1 MRGDAPGGGR
11 PGAPVLLTV
20 TDLSFAYG
28 ESSEP
33 VLTGVALTLR
43 AGEALGVLGRN
54 GAGKSTLINAV
65 LDIVPGRRGGRI
77 VLGEAGEGDDLGG
90 STGSTEGTRGTRGAG
105 GAGGTAARRHIGV
118 AGQRISLYKKLTV
131 AENLTHAARLVLPR
145 RDVAAAVGRAVE
157 DFGLARVARTPVHRL
172 SGGWERLSHIAASFV
187 HAPRVRFLDEPTTAL
202 DFETRSRLVTLM
214 ARWRDAGDAM
224 IVTSH
229 YPEDIEEMCTHVAV
243 VSGGT
248 VVGVGPLPDLLGGYR
263 SELLV
268 RVESRGGPATLRA
281 PAPTTVAEA
290 AETFARWARDPEHG
304 GSAVESVRLTS
315 RNLREIIS
323 MDPDLRGSVVEND

>member
-1 MRGDAPGGGR
+1 MRGDDPGGR
-11 PGAPVLLTV
+11 PDAPCLLTV

-28 ESSEP
+28 ESSAP
-33 VLTGVALTLR
+33 VLTEVALTLR
-43 AGEALGVLGRN
+43 AGEALGILGRN
-54 GAGKSTLINAV
+54 GAGKSTLINAI
-65 LDIVPGRRGGRI
+65 LDIVPGRRGGRV
-77 VLGEAGEGDDLGG
+77 VLGDANDGNAAD
-90 STGSTEGTRGTRGAG
+90 TG
-105 GAGGTAARRHIGV
+105 AARRHVGV

-187 HAPRVRFLDEPTTAL
+187 HAPRIRFLDEPTSAL
-202 DFETRSRLVTLM
+202 DFETRSRLVVLM
-214 ARWRDAGDAM
+214 SRWREAGDAM

-243 VSGGT
+243 VSGGA
-248 VVGVGPLPDLLGGYR
+248 VVGVGPLRDLLGGYH

-268 RVESRGGPATLRA
+268 RVDAPAGPVTLRA
-281 PAPTTVAEA
+281 PAPKTAAEA
-290 AETFARWARDPEHG
+290 AEAFAAWARDPDHG
-304 GSAVESVRLTS
+304 RSGIESVRLTS

-323 MDPDLRGSVVEND
+323 MDPDLRGSVVENE